1 MHRLKLKEEI
11 INKFKK
17 VDVNY
22 KTVFKVVEQAGQQVE
37 GVGVGAGRDI

>member
-37 GVGVGAGRDI
+37 GVGVGAERDI